1 MTFSRPPG
9 HIDELSATSI
19 EGAPTSVAAFI
30 GTAPRGI
37 ANKAVTISSFSEY
50 EREFGG
56 RGNSSLAYPVY
67 QYFQNGGRTAIVV
80 RVSNGRHA
88 TINVGKIELRSTGPG
103 KISLKVRVKYGK
115 YDAAAL
121 QDELGRSPKKVNTL
135 FDLVVSMKD
144 SQSEIT
150 ERYNRLSLKPSSKN
164 YISKVLKQSDLVRVK
179 RLDRKR
185 PAKGLYTVRRNGTAG
200 NDGKPV
206 SNVLKA
212 IPALDKTDFNMLCI
226 PPYSQNSTPVDVYSE
241 ALQYCIKRRAI
252 LMVDPPGHWQSG
264 DIDVTELASI
274 RHQNAVI
281 YFPRILV
288 ADDEPL
294 EIVPCG
300 AVAGIMARTDAI
312 RGVWKAPAG
321 TEAVIKGASGLAVS
335 VSEQENQALNDKGVN
350 CLRNFGDSIVVWGAH
365 TLSDDRQW
373 MYVPVRRTA
382 LFVEESIYRGTKW
395 AVFEPNDEPL
405 WNRLRSSVEGFMMTL
420 FRQGAFSGSKPEM
433 GFYVKCDKNTTSAD
447 DINSGI
453 VNVVV
458 GFAPIRPAEFISL
471 KISLKAKCALCP

>member
-1 MTFSRPPG
+1 MTFSRPPRN
-9 HIDELSATSI
+9 IKSATSI

-50 EREFGG
+50 EREFGRSNG
-56 RGNSSLAYPVY
+56 SLAYQVY

-80 RVSNGRHA
+80 RVSNGRHS
-88 TINVGKIELRSTGPG
+88 TINVGKIKLRTAGPG
-103 KISLKVRVKYGK
+103 KIKAFKVRVKYGK

-135 FDLVVSMKD
+135 FDLVIRMKD
-144 SQSEIT
+144 SQSEII
-150 ERYNRLSLKPSSKN
+150 EQYDRLSLKPSSKN
-164 YISKVLKQSDLVRVK
+164 YISKVLKQSDLVRIK

-185 PAKGLYTVRRNGTAG
+185 PVKGLYTVQRNGTAG
-200 NDGKPV
+200 DDGKPV
-206 SNVLKA
+206 LNVLKA

-252 LMVDPPGHWQSG
+252 LIVDPPGHWQSAR
-264 DIDVTELASI
+264 DADVTELASI

-288 ADDEPL
+288 ANDEPL
-294 EIVPCG
+294 EVVPCG
-300 AVAGIMARTDAI
+300 TVAGIMARTDAI

-321 TEAVIKGASGLAVS
+321 TEATVKGASGLAVS
-335 VSEQENQALNDKGVN
+335 VSEQENQALNDQGVN
-350 CLRNFGDSIVVWGAH
+350 CLRNFGGSIVVWGAR

-373 MYVPVRRTA
+373 TYVPVRRLA

-405 WNRLRSSVEGFMMTL
+405 WNRLRSSIEDFMMTL

-433 GFYVKCDKNTTSAD
+433 GFFVKCDKDTTSAD
-447 DINSGI
+447 DINAGI
-453 VNVVV
+453 VNVAV
-458 GFAPIRPAEFISL
+458 GFAPLRPAEFISL
-471 KISLKAKCALCP
+471 KISIKAKCALCP